1 MTPQR
6 RTDAAPAGLAGS
18 GAGLPARLTLW
29 GVVALLV
36 LAVAWE
42 LWLAPLR
49 PGGSLLVLKA
59 LPLLLVVRGLA
70 RGRRRSFQV
79 TSMLVLLY
87 LAEGVVRGMTD
98 PQPAATLG
106 WIEFALA
113 TAVFAAVLAHVRA
126 ENRSAS
132 ALAST
137 PAAPAPRSP

>member
-1 MTPQR
+1 MTPPR
-6 RTDAAPAGLAGS
+6 PTGAAPVSTAPFAG
-18 GAGLPARLTLW
+18 GLPARLALW

-36 LAVAWE
+36 LSVAWE

-70 RGRRRSFQV
+70 RGRRRSYQV

-137 PAAPAPRSP
+137 AAGPAPRSP